1 MCRRSSTR
9 STCGAADCIPSDT
22 RVKPA
27 SASSAKNSGDV
38 DSGLLSV
45 VTSAPGA
52 SPKVDRTAPS
62 TSPSRC
68 APSSDGVPP
77 PTNTVSTGRAPTTDR
92 ASDSSRCTASS
103 HPSGDAPDPASSE
116 GV

>member
-1 MCRRSSTR
+1 M
-9 STCGAADCIPSDT
+9 
-22 RVKPA
+22 KPA
-27 SASSAKNSGDV
+27 AARPSKNEGDV

-52 SPKVDRTAPS
+52 RPNVDRTSSS
-62 TSPSRC
+62 TVASRS

-77 PTNTVSTGRAPTTDR
+77 PTNTVSTGRDPTTDR
-92 ASDSSRCTASS
+92 ASSSSRRTASS
-103 HPSGDAPDPASSE
+103 HPSGDAPEPASSE